1 MNAIIAVNP
10 QQMQEA
16 QATTIGWIDKKLASA
31 NADFDEAAALRDQLA
46 RKGMNV
52 THAQRL
58 LDKSMKRV
66 KFYEKVKA
74 ALEAGYYIIPPFDIQ
89 LFAIR
94 TDRGPT
100 AERGENARLLND
112 QTGRSLPAGAGRYVN
127 PVPIRRAVDTV
138 DKPAYNDPTKTRE
151 VTIYENDRDWRDEL
165 DLPVRAMKPTLIE
178 AVGRALEL
186 KIFDALGIAPAYRAA
201 DPIIA
206 GQIRRPEGKGTLTF
220 FVAWWLDEQDL

>member
-16 QATTIGWIDKKLASA
+16 QATTIGWISAKLADANGDLA
-31 NADFDEAAALRDQLA
+31 NAKETFLALQKAGLRTRPVEAIAAKANR
-46 RKGMNV
+46 
-52 THAQRL
+52 
-58 LDKSMKRV
+58 RV

-94 TDRGPT
+94 TNRVSTPDNVSDSRWQQEMKPV
-100 AERGENARLLND
+100 
-112 QTGRSLPAGAGRYVN
+112 SLPVGEGRYEN
-127 PVPIRRAVDTV
+127 PAVARVEAGTV
-138 DKPAYNDPTKTRE
+138 QRTNSAKQDYT
-151 VTIYENDRDWRDEL
+151 VTLFKNGNWQHGI
-165 DLPVRAMKPTLIE
+165 DLPIRAMKPQIIE
-178 AVGRALEL
+178 EVGRALHM

-206 GQIRRPEGKGTLTF
+206 GQIVRPDGRGPLTF
-220 FVAWWLDEQDL
+220 FVAWWLDEADL